1 MLFFALGLEIIDGDT
16 ENSFNIDSRVV
27 PKCPVLYGYKCVHR
41 ILRYLIIGQIAGI
54 LIAGQLSKNLAVRVI
69 DEAGLLHRN
78 VSGVLASTIPFHLCL
93 ILEIHRIDLISP
105 YSQNCHQRNDTY
117 DKKCHECNFQHLEH
131 RSEYNLDVFP
141 QTF

>member
-69 DEAGLLHRN
+69 DEAGLLQPERVGRAGLHN
-78 VSGVLASTIPFHLCL
+78 PFHLCL

-131 RSEYNLDVFP
+131 
-141 QTF
+141 